1 MARRA
6 TPLPD
11 PFPGRSFSVA
21 TARNHGIS
29 RARTRAQDLIRPHRG
44 VRSPA
49 DIELPFGHEC
59 AALQTRLPSCAA
71 FSHITAARLHEL
83 PVPWRLQGT
92 HLFDVTVP
100 QGRRAPRGKRV
111 RGHQS
116 GLREGDID
124 TRTRVPATTPER
136 TFCDLASMLTLAE
149 LVAVGDAIARRGGP
163 PALKRLA
170 HAVAVH
176 PRRKY
181 SRVLRYALELL
192 DPKAESPKESELRV
206 LLIEA
211 GFASPTANHVV
222 VDGAGSF
229 VARVDLA
236 YPAQKVALEY
246 EGDHHRETKEQ
257 WRKDL
262 KRRRRLEALGWIY
275 LPVTAADLADPH
287 DLFADLRTALARRA

>member
-1 MARRA
+1 
-6 TPLPD
+6 
-11 PFPGRSFSVA
+11 
-21 TARNHGIS
+21 
-29 RARTRAQDLIRPHRG
+29 
-44 VRSPA
+44 
-49 DIELPFGHEC
+49 
-59 AALQTRLPSCAA
+59 
-71 FSHITAARLHEL
+71 
-83 PVPWRLQGT
+83 
-92 HLFDVTVP
+92 
-100 QGRRAPRGKRV
+100 
-111 RGHQS
+111 
-116 GLREGDID
+116 
-124 TRTRVPATTPER
+124 
-136 TFCDLASMLTLAE
+136 
-149 LVAVGDAIARRGGP
+149 
-163 PALKRLA
+163 
-170 HAVAVH
+170 VH